1 MCESFLLGPRM
12 VEFDYFWGQTA
23 SAKITPSKALATI
36 NAQMFIAFLFLELN
50 WIRFNPDQENWT

>member
-1 MCESFLLGPRM
+1 M